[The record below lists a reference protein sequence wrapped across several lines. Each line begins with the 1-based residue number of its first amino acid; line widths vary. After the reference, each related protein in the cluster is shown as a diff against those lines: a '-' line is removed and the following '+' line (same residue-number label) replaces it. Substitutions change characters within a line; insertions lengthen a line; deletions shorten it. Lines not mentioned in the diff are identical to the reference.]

1 MKIEDPAKI
10 PLSLYIHLP
19 WCEKRCPYC
28 DFNIE
33 INKQAGD
40 EDALLKALL
49 EDINNSKK
57 YINNRKF
64 ESIYFGGGT
73 PSLVSVEIISDIIS
87 MLKNKYLLKNNCEI
101 NFELNPKEVN
111 DNYINDLVSIGI
123 NRISIGI
130 QSFDQK
136 TLSVL
141 ERNHT
146 DNDSLKA
153 VKLLSDLDSVETTI
167 DLIYGVMGQT
177 VNSLKN
183 DIELFCG
190 SKINHLS
197 LYQLTIEPNTIFYK
211 KELLLPRDTLIENME
226 VAAKKILTKNKFKQY
241 EVSSWARKNKF
252 SKHNLNYWMYGD
264 YIGVGPGAHSKVSSK
279 KGIKRMVKLKAVK
292 SYIENPS
299 KTHDTYI
306 DTNTY
311 DIDLAMN
318 LLRMK
323 HGVSFE
329 DLENKGIYITDSF
342 MHKRLD
348 GINKQLLEEDGIKA
362 TDIGYKFLNDT
373 VNLFS

>member
-1 MKIEDPAKI
+1 
-10 PLSLYIHLP
+10 
-19 WCEKRCPYC
+19 
-28 DFNIE
+28 
-33 INKQAGD
+33 
-40 EDALLKALL
+40 
-49 EDINNSKK
+49 
-57 YINNRKF
+57 
-64 ESIYFGGGT
+64 
-73 PSLVSVEIISDIIS
+73 

-153 VKLLSDLDSVETTI
+153 VKLLSSLDSVETTI

-177 VNSLKN
+177 VDSLKN

-211 KELLLPRDTLIENME
+211 KELLLPRDTLIEDME
-226 VAAKKILTKNKFKQY
+226 VVAKKILTKNKFQQY
-241 EVSSWARKNKF
+241 EVSSWAKKNKF

-264 YIGVGPGAHSKVSSK
+264 YIGVGPGAHSKVTSK
-279 KGIKRMVKLKAVK
+279 KEIKRMVKLKAVK
-292 SYIENPS
+292 SYIENPT
-299 KTHDTYI
+299 KTHDTHI

-318 LLRMK
+318 LLRIK

-329 DLENKGIYITDSF
+329 ELENKSVYISDSF

>member
-49 EDINNSKK
+49 EDINNSEK

-153 VKLLSDLDSVETTI
+153 VKLLSSLDSVETTI

-177 VNSLKN
+177 VDSLKN

-211 KELLLPRDTLIENME
+211 KELLLPRDTLIEDME
-226 VAAKKILTKNKFKQY
+226 VVAKKILTKNKFQQY
-241 EVSSWARKNKF
+241 EVSSWAKKNKF

-264 YIGVGPGAHSKVSSK
+264 YIGVGPGAHSKVTSK
-279 KGIKRMVKLKAVK
+279 KEIKRMVKLKAVK
-292 SYIENPS
+292 SYIENPT
-299 KTHDTYI
+299 KTHDTHI

-318 LLRMK
+318 LLRIK

-329 DLENKGIYITDSF
+329 ELENKSVYISDSF